1 GNTLYSITRLSVK
14 RDVHTPYSQ
23 RLTPTQTRTNGDYTR
38 PPSNREHPPALHI
51 YHRPR
56 THQRLP
62 RRNRRSRHRRT
73 NPHRTCC
80 TTALHF
86 STVSRNAPATINHSS
101 RTTKPLQIGRA
112 HV

>member
-1 GNTLYSITRLSVK
+1 G
-14 RDVHTPYSQ
+14 VHIPDSQ
-23 RLTPTQTRTNGDYTR
+23 RITPAQIRTNGDYTR

-56 THQRLP
+56 THQRLH
-62 RRNRRSRHRRT
+62 RRKRRSRQRRT

-86 STVSRNAPATINHSS
+86 STASRNAPATITDSS
-101 RTTKPLQIGRA
+101 RTTTPLPTTATQGHRQRSRP
-112 HV
+112 HNHNT